1 MPDDHVRIAVT
12 DLDVAVVGAGLA
24 GLATAFRLRGQGHRV
39 EVFESEDLVGGRMRS
54 ARIDGYTIDRGAETL
69 APQGYPATW
78 KLIRE
83 LGVSGEVH
91 RIRHPV
97 ALWRDGRAY
106 PWLGHPL
113 SALTGAG
120 IPLRRRP
127 AMVRMM
133 LPGLRHGMAPD
144 NPAETPYGDRT
155 LTQLGEQ
162 YGADLVRDMLD
173 PISASA
179 FGWLPER
186 SAAAPLMSIIV
197 RTRGVVRWR
206 TYRHGQDT
214 MVRALGDRLTVHT
227 SARVTEVKRDGAG
240 ARIELADGTSRTA
253 RVVVLTLPSPQVPSI
268 YPDIPDDESAFLR
281 ASTFSSVMR
290 VGVMLDRPLE
300 PRRRRFGPKL
310 YAALVSGGSDPLLCG
325 CTVEHNKCP
334 QRAPAGKGLVSLLI
348 SPRRVPELF
357 DEPDEVVSRE
367 VVAAGERMIDGLA
380 DAVVGT
386 HVVRWKDA
394 LPEAPPAAVRDWGPF
409 IRRDPRPVEYAGD
422 WVFLRPSSETAAA
435 SADYTVPRVLAQL
448 G

>member
-1 MPDDHVRIAVT
+1 V
-12 DLDVAVVGAGLA
+12 DVAVIGAGLA
-24 GLATAFRLRGQGHRV
+24 GLATAYRLAAAGKQV
-39 EVFESEDLVGGRMRS
+39 EVFESAPIPGGRMVS

-69 APQGYPATW
+69 APHGYPASW
-78 KLIRE
+78 KLIE
-83 LGVSGEVH
+83 QLGIQGEVH

-113 SALTGAG
+113 SGLTGAG
-120 IPLRRRP
+120 MPLRKRG
-127 AMVRMM
+127 AMMRMM

-144 NPAETPYGDRT
+144 DPADTPYGART
-155 LTQLGEQ
+155 LSDLGDE
-162 YGADLVRDMLD
+162 YGEEMVRDMLD

-214 MVRALGDRLTVHT
+214 MVRALASRLTVHVGSPV
-227 SARVTEVKRDGAG
+227 SAVVRSGDGVT
-240 ARIELADGTSRTA
+240 LTFADGSTRTA
-253 RVVVLTLPSPQVPSI
+253 KVAVVTLPSPQVAAI
-268 YPDIPDDESAFLR
+268 HPDIPADEKAFLD

-300 PRRRRFGPKL
+300 PRRGRFGPKL
-310 YAALVSGGSDPLLCG
+310 YAALMSTGADPLLCG
-325 CTVEHNKCP
+325 ITVEHNKCP
-334 QRAPAGKGLVSLLI
+334 ERAPAGKGLVSLLI

-357 DEPDEVVSRE
+357 DASDEDVS
-367 VVAAGERMIDGLA
+367 AAVIEAGSRMIDGLA
-380 DAVVGT
+380 SAVVGT

-394 LPEAPPAAVRDWGPF
+394 LPEAPPAAVQEWRPF
-409 IRRDPRPVEYAGD
+409 IERDPRPIEYAGD

-448 G
+448 D